1 MEIFAH
7 RGASGNYPENTIA
20 AFKEAA
26 RLPVYGV
33 EFDVHMTA
41 DGELVVI
48 HDESIDRTSDGTGY
62 MKDLSLAELKEYD
75 FGSWFSSEFQG
86 ETIPTLAE
94 VLDVFDSTGHRLNIE
109 LKSDIFSYEGMV
121 AKVLDLIAERQ
132 MDSRVIIS
140 SFDHS
145 AIRTVKQ
152 LKPQIETAAL
162 FMEVLVH
169 PLDYLQKIPADAL
182 HILFPAAIRPSM
194 AEVINSGLPVRTF
207 TVNDETYATMLKKA
221 GVQSIFTDY
230 PEKMHCLLSSNKNIG

>member
-7 RGASGNYPENTIA
+7 RGASGNYPENTIS

-26 RLPVYGV
+26 RLPVFGI

-41 DGELVVI
+41 DYELVVI

-62 MKDLSLAELKEYD
+62 VKDLSLAELKNHD

-94 VLDVFDSTGHRLNIE
+94 VLDVFDSTNHKLNIE
-109 LKSDIFSYEGMV
+109 LKSDIFPYDGMV
-121 AKVLDLIAERQ
+121 GKVLNMITERQ
-132 MDSRVIIS
+132 MDSRIIIS

-145 AIRTVKQ
+145 AIHSVKR

-169 PLDYLQKIPADAL
+169 PLDYLRKIPADAL
-182 HILFPAAIRPSM
+182 HILFPAAVRSSI
-194 AEVINSGLPVRTF
+194 AEVISSGMPVRTF
-207 TVNDETYATMLKKA
+207 TVNDETYAMMLKQA
-221 GVQSIFTDY
+221 GVQAIFTDF
-230 PEKMHCLLSSNKNIG
+230 PEKMHSFLSV

>member
-20 AFKEAA
+20 AFMEAA
-26 RLPVYGV
+26 SLPVHGV

-48 HDESIDRTSDGTGY
+48 HDESIDRTSNGTGY
-62 MKDLSLAELKEYD
+62 VKDMSLAELKKYD
-75 FGSWFSSEFQG
+75 IGSWFAPEFQS

-94 VLDVFDSTGHRLNIE
+94 VFDVFDSTGHRLNIE
-109 LKSDIFSYEGMV
+109 LKSDIFPYEGMV
-121 AKVLDLIAERQ
+121 TKVLDLIAERQ
-132 MDSRVIIS
+132 IEERVIIS

-145 AIRTVKQ
+145 AIQIVKQ

-169 PLDYLQKIPADAL
+169 PLDYLNNIPADAL
-182 HILFPAAIRPSM
+182 HILFPAAIRPTM
-194 AEVINSGLPVRTF
+194 AEVINSGMPVRTF
-207 TVNDETYATMLKKA
+207 TVNDENYAMMLKQA

-230 PEKMHCLLSSNKNIG
+230 PEKMHALLSSK